1 MKKIAIVTTWVLLA
15 WPCIAAEDQQPNKVS
30 MDDNLAQ
37 QIYQCKQQIENHY
50 QVLLAEMRQRSD
62 QQIRLLEVAERSK
75 PACIGLEAWVAF
87 VEEVLR
93 INGCD
98 PGQHDWRRPTP
109 DTAGRRLAVGMGRI
123 AQLKSE
129 IVASSELEAM
139 KLQRHKEY
147 AMAAAVRRIGTHAES
162 SADQAAKT
170 LGLISGIVYAQDNPL
185 VIIDGQILR
194 QGQSIHGVRVIRI
207 HHDHVDLERDS
218 TTWTQK
224 VGQPPADNWP
234 TPKTPTN

>member
-15 WPCIAAEDQQPNKVS
+15 WPCIAADDHQPNKVS
-30 MDDNLAQ
+30 IDDDSAQ
-37 QIYQCKQQIENHY
+37 QIYTCKQQIENHY
-50 QVLLAEMRQRSD
+50 QTLLAEMRQRSD
-62 QQIRLLEVAERSK
+62 QQIRLLEVAERPK
-75 PACIGLEAWVAF
+75 PARVGLEAWVAF

-98 PGQHDWRRPTP
+98 VSPHDWRRPTP
-109 DTAGRRLAVGMGRI
+109 DTAGRRLAVGLSRI

-147 AMAAAVRRIGTHAES
+147 AIAAAIHKLMTQTEPPTE
-162 SADQAAKT
+162 QATKT
-170 LGLISGIVYAQDNPL
+170 VGLISGIVYSGDNPL

-194 QGQSIHGVRVIRI
+194 QGQSIRGVRVIRI
-207 HHDHVDLERDS
+207 HRDHVDLEKDS

-234 TPKTPTN
+234 RP